1 MSELSAWVWPIER
14 LGEALEALARSAG
27 LQTAGTLASAAPAY
41 GPETPRD
48 EIVSWIDTAC
58 QQLGLEI
65 ESVDASGA
73 EYLQM
78 LRHAGPALLHHRLVW
93 PHGVLLLLRAS
104 RRRAYLLAPDLR
116 VHPVAFETLR
126 TALYADLERPV
137 AAEVQS
143 MLRAAGIGERHGSRV
158 GRSLVQRRL
167 ATQRFGGCWML
178 RQPPAG
184 AFTTQLAQ
192 AQVPR
197 RVLGM
202 VAVFAL
208 LYGLEILG
216 WTLIGRGALGGRLDT
231 GWLLAWGLLLLA
243 SVPLRAAGHW
253 LQGSLAIDVG
263 VLLKQRLL
271 AGALRMDVHALHR
284 QGTAQLLSRVIESEA
299 LESQSL
305 SGGFAALLAGI
316 ELSLAAWVLAQGAG
330 GVWHAAMLLL
340 WLAGTLLIA
349 WHYHARLHGWTRLRL
364 ALTHDLIERMVGHRT
379 RMVQKAPQHWH
390 EDEDQRLEQ
399 YAGRSRAL
407 DRWSVG
413 VMAGL
418 PRGWVLFGLLGLAP
432 AFITGGAQPTA
443 MAIALGGVLLAY
455 RALSAVVA
463 SLSILMRAAVAG
475 EAITPLLVAAAQPQ
489 PPTLWLGDAPGSA
502 TSKVLLQ
509 ARNLV
514 FRHQA
519 RHEPVLAGCD
529 LTIQRGD
536 RLLLEGASGGG
547 KSTLAA
553 LLVGLQAPESGLLLL
568 EGLDRATL
576 GEAWRR
582 RSTAAPQF
590 HENHVLC
597 GSLAFNLLMGRR
609 WPASESDLAE
619 AEQLCRELGLGPL
632 LERMPAGLMQRV
644 GETGWQLS
652 HGERSRVYLARALLQ
667 KSELVVLDES
677 FASLDPET
685 LDRCLRCALARAATL
700 LVIAHP

>member
-1 MSELSAWVWPIER
+1 MSDLGAWVWPIER

-27 LQTAGTLASAAPAY
+27 LHLAGTIASTAPAF

-48 EIVSWIDTAC
+48 VIVGWIDQAC

-73 EYLQM
+73 EYLKM
-78 LRHAGPALLHHRLVW
+78 LRHAGPALLHYRLAR

-104 RRRAYLLAPDLR
+104 RRSACLLAPDLQVR
-116 VHPVAFETLR
+116 KVGLEALR
-126 TALYADLERPV
+126 AALCADFERPV
-137 AAEVQS
+137 AAEVEAT
-143 MLRAAGIGERHGSRV
+143 LREAGVAERHWPGV
-158 GRSLVQRRL
+158 GRCLVQQRL
-167 ATQRFGGCWML
+167 AAQRFTGCWML
-178 RQPPAG
+178 RQPPEG
-184 AFTTQLAQ
+184 SFGKQLLQ
-192 AQVPR
+192 ARVPR

-202 VAVFAL
+202 VAVFAV
-208 LYGLEILG
+208 LYVLEIAG

-243 SVPLRAAGHW
+243 SVPMRATGNW
-253 LQGSLAIDVG
+253 LQGTLAIDAG

-271 AGALRMDVHALHR
+271 AGALRMDVHALRR
-284 QGTAQLLSRVIESEA
+284 QGSAQLLSRVIESEA
-299 LESQSL
+299 LESLSL
-305 SGGFAALLAGI
+305 HGGFAALLALV

-330 GVWHAAMLLL
+330 GPWHAAMMLL
-340 WLAGTLLIA
+340 WLAGTLLVA
-349 WHYHARLHGWTRLRL
+349 RYYHARLFGWTRLRL
-364 ALTHDLIERMVGHRT
+364 ELTHDLIERMVGHRT

-390 EDEDQRLEQ
+390 EDEDQQVER
-399 YAGRSRAL
+399 YAGRSREL

-413 VMAGL
+413 VIAGL

-432 AFITGGAQPTA
+432 AFITGTAQPTA

-463 SLSILMRAAVAG
+463 GLSVLLRAAVAAD
-475 EAITPLLVAAAQPQ
+475 AIAPLLAAAAKPQ
-489 PPTLWLGDAPGSA
+489 PAAGWMGDAPGSA
-502 TSKVLLQ
+502 PSKVLLQ

-519 RHEPVLAGCD
+519 RSEAVLTGCD

-568 EGLDRATL
+568 DGLDRITL
-576 GEAWRR
+576 GDAWRQ

-590 HENHVLC
+590 HENHVLS

-609 WPASESDLAE
+609 WPASDSDMAE
-619 AEQLCRELGLGPL
+619 AEQLCRDLGLGAL
-632 LERMPAGLMQRV
+632 LDRMPAGLMQMV

-652 HGERSRVYLARALLQ
+652 HGERSRLFLARALLQ
-667 KSELVVLDES
+667 KTELVVLDES

-685 LDRCLRCALARAATL
+685 LDRCVRCALARAPTL